1 LAKIFSSAGKQWED
15 KAIGGKRRFTHQPAQ
30 RGGLAQTPRTISRK
44 TSQRG
49 KTHERKRKKERRGR
63 QSISGFEVGALNLE
77 WTRMKKTVI
86 AIVFTAIIFGVGLF
100 FGLLSYRW
108 LARPPGIFNTATLL
122 QKVQTLSQLVT
133 VKYTLEKVV
142 VLDDAKWYGDSHVI
156 LVAHGVVKAAINL
169 DQLGASDIHVSGKS
183 ISVTLPRSRVVDAY
197 LDDRSTEVVERT
209 TGILRVFDK
218 DLEQDAR
225 RQAVDE
231 LRLAALKNGILDD
244 ASARARAELTML
256 LYHVGFTDVDLKTK

>member
-1 LAKIFSSAGKQWED
+1 V
-15 KAIGGKRRFTHQPAQ
+15 
-30 RGGLAQTPRTISRK
+30 
-44 TSQRG
+44 
-49 KTHERKRKKERRGR
+49 R
-63 QSISGFEVGALNLE
+63 QSISSFEVSGFNLNSS
-77 WTRMKKTVI
+77 WMKRTVI
-86 AIVFTAIIFGVGLF
+86 AIVFTAIIFAVGLF

-169 DQLGASDIHVSGKS
+169 DQLGANDIHVSGKS
-183 ISVTLPRSRVVDAY
+183 ISVTLPRSRVVDSY
-197 LDDRSTEVVERT
+197 LDDRSTEIVERS

-218 DLEQDAR
+218 DLEQNAR

-256 LYHVGFTDVDLKTK
+256 LYHVGFTEVDLKTK